1 VAASPGRPRCGDRP
15 DGNPFPE
22 ISGFPSRE
30 KGGQAMIKVMIKR
43 RAPADKQKELLD
55 LITRLRSEASKQ
67 PGYISGETLRGSD
80 RPEEFLV
87 ISIWDDD
94 LFWKK
99 WIATDERK
107 AIQGEIDKLI
117 GTPTEYEIY
126 RFPRKVSVE

>member
-1 VAASPGRPRCGDRP
+1 
-15 DGNPFPE
+15 
-22 ISGFPSRE
+22 
-30 KGGQAMIKVMIKR
+30 MIKVMIKR
-43 RAPADKQKELLD
+43 KAPADKQKDLLD
-55 LITRLRSEASKQ
+55 LVTRLRSEASKQ

-107 AIQGEIDKLI
+107 AIQGQIDKLT

-126 RFPRKVSVE
+126 RYPRKVSVE